1 MSRTRPRLPWMA
13 VLLLAAA
20 SHAALA
26 ATTQIPPWYTL
37 TATLE
42 APPQIKVPVVA
53 KVTVGAPLVDLQDLE
68 IVLVPPAGWAGTATP
83 SQRLD
88 RLAAGET
95 RTLSFTLT
103 PTGPVAHGS
112 IVVFLRTPVPKGAI
126 QEALRATMGEDGPAM
141 AERVAAW
148 PAHGEGI
155 TEIAFSLLPEE
166 SFYPLTGDMW
176 TTYDDRLK
184 KEPALR
190 GPVLFRE
197 AVVTPFQAQT
207 DVDMHD
213 RLTGLLQTDPT
224 LAGTLEAQ
232 GIDLARKRQ
241 DLLLGLYVLATEAY
255 LKGETATAQSFLARL
270 QNELA
275 QAPPAVGQAL
285 QIPAGNL
292 RGLLQWS
299 MGDRKAAEETLRATF
314 YRDRKAPVQRYLLRN
329 LGLLMLEKG
338 DQTTAREMFRL
349 ALELKPAYT
358 LLQEEYARLKKP

>member
-1 MSRTRPRLPWMA
+1 MA

-190 GPVLFRE
+190 GPGLFRE

-255 LKGETATAQSFLARL
+255 LKGETATARRSSPGSRTSSPRPR
-270 QNELA
+270 
-275 QAPPAVGQAL
+275 PPWG
-285 QIPAGNL
+285 
-292 RGLLQWS
+292 R
-299 MGDRKAAEETLRATF
+299 RCRFRRATCAGCCSGPWATAKPP
-314 YRDRKAPVQRYLLRN
+314 RKPC
-329 LGLLMLEKG
+329 GPPSTG
-338 DQTTAREMFRL
+338 TARPRSSGNCC
-349 ALELKPAYT
+349 AISAC
-358 LLQEEYARLKKP
+358 